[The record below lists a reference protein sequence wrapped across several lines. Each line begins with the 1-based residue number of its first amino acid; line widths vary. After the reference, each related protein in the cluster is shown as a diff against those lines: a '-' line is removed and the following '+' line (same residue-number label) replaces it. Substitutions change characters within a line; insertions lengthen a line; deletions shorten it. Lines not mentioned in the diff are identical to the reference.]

1 MSENKREV
9 FISYRRS
16 DNANNYVEKLHK
28 SLEEMLGKG
37 VFFDQK
43 DLWKWSKDGF
53 PLDLRNAIDNCYCFL
68 CIVSQDYLTLREGV
82 DWCEE
87 ELKHA
92 KERHVPV
99 VAIVLD
105 NATETGDFKRINP
118 EGSNHCRTDGKEPSE
133 HDKLISWL
141 KSKTAEFSVGF
152 DTSSESVDENS
163 LRRIVELIFNTMFL
177 DGQRT
182 SFDEFLNKQTF
193 TKEDVGESIRE
204 DIKDWI
210 TFNIKK
216 QKTNEELQREKEESD
231 RMGLP
236 FAANLD
242 YGESDMNGFLK
253 GLENEKRAVITGDA
267 GQGKS
272 IYLKQLCNK
281 LSEVLLE
288 RQYSRNE
295 LFPIYAELK
304 RIDGCLTV
312 DNDIIDAIARATQ
325 NGMTKE
331 MLKCVIRNG
340 MPCFL
345 FDGIDEISPERFIAI
360 KALLESCD
368 DLTKENVRMVFTSR
382 PGQQWIANNSDATMK
397 SIVEGNVG
405 DVIVR
410 RWKLDA
416 ISNDIFDSFAKQV
429 FNAIPKDEV
438 QDSKATAEEFIGA
451 LKAKENEDKRYVT
464 ISRNTF
470 MLKMVSKYFAIN
482 KSLPNT
488 KIEAFDHAVND
499 IVDRDIKREKAQG
512 NDIESSF
519 AENVKQVLGKIAFE
533 LYKAKD
539 GNDTRGKFVANDA
552 GVKGVIEGQF
562 KRNEEKIEKVDKFFD
577 KHKLIDQNGFAH
589 DLFACYYC
597 AFYIYKK
604 LDENQKFGL
613 KEFAY
618 AKDHM
623 EKDYWRGVVE
633 MLICLIEYNA
643 NGEWQEEYQELLDTM
658 LTSMQTEVK
667 DPDYDLLC
675 EAIVQFI
682 DEENRALAEKNL
694 ILGMLERGER
704 GIKSFD
710 TETYTC
716 SDGANPYDELFYFVA
731 WYDLLFGLKSIDE
744 SDLKGSNKK
753 GKISA
758 IQAHLFN
765 ELCEIVHIG
774 NDGVYEDEELV
785 DRYSIVFCEAAS
797 TDRFV
802 DNLITEKGLDLNGE
816 NIVGHITIYAPE
828 DFMVLYGNVTSI
840 SVHIEDDLNICNICH
855 KLKYINAD
863 CERYIEKDNCLI
875 ESASGTCVLV
885 SNLFSGFP
893 EEVKIVNQCAFNGCR
908 EISKLILAKNIE
920 EIKMPLFILNNTIEE
935 IVNDGNE
942 NFIVSNNCVIKDKTI
957 VVGCKNSIIANDG
970 SVVAIGQNAFGSC
983 LSLEYIDIPSNIEI
997 IRRGAFGGCLELESI
1012 TISTGVRII
1021 EEGAFSG
1028 CKKLK
1033 TIDID
1038 KNNKSFSTDG
1048 NCLIDI
1054 ERKTLLWGNKDT
1066 VIPDSGEVEII
1077 GAFAFAV
1084 TVDLES
1090 ISLPKSIRII
1100 ENGAF
1105 INCFNLSSITIPEN
1119 VTKIGDCAFGNC
1131 QQIKEISIPKSVES
1145 IGWYAFSN
1153 CIKLEKL
1160 TINEG
1165 LKYISRYAFFVTSLK
1180 DLNLPDSVYF
1190 IGEEAFSQ
1198 CKELVNIHINDT
1210 SQLKM
1215 IEENAFLGTA
1225 WLDNQKDDL
1234 VYVGKVAYEYRN
1246 NENQQIDIKDGTL
1259 GIAAHMFE
1267 GHEEITD
1274 VQIPD
1279 SVIWIGESAFEDCVG
1294 LTKISFPRSVLR
1306 ISERAFANCN
1316 GIERID
1322 CCDGQIEIKK
1332 DAFIG
1337 CDKIKTIVAR
1347 ATNVVTIS
1355 NQCEGIDVSVKVL
1368 GRYIGD
1374 NAFESVGNV
1383 VLIVV
1388 DDTIK
1393 TIGKQAFM
1401 NCANLEVISIGNS
1414 VSIIG
1419 EDAFKGCDK
1428 LARVNVSSIQQYC
1441 SMKYANVFS
1450 FPLNGNYEIER
1461 EVSLRINDDEP
1472 GREIIIPEGTNMIPP
1487 FAFSKCQCIEK
1498 VYLSNSVVGIG
1509 SLAFLGCVNLK
1520 EFDFGENPKME
1531 VIGSNAFV
1539 CSGIERLVIPSN
1551 VERIGVQ
1558 AFAGCNKLNYV
1569 AIPKAMKVIQK
1580 STFAGCEVLISVFYG
1595 GTEEQWGDIDIGED
1609 NECLLNAKRYYYSEN
1624 EPIGVENIG
1633 ESWHF
1638 AEDGKT
1644 PIVWGE

>member
-1 MSENKREV
+1 MSENKREI

-163 LRRIVELIFNTMFL
+163 LRKIVELIFNTMFL

-193 TKEDVGESIRE
+193 AKEDVGESIRE

-382 PGQQWIANNSDATMK
+382 PGQQWIANNADATMK

-416 ISNDIFDSFAKQV
+416 ISNDIFESFAKQV

-451 LKAKENEDKRYVT
+451 LKAKENEDKRYIT

-539 GNDTRGKFVANDA
+539 GNNARGKFVANDA

-562 KRNEEKIEKVDKFFD
+562 KRNEKKIEKVDKFFD

-675 EAIVQFI
+675 EAVVQFI

-704 GIKSFD
+704 GIKTFD

-716 SDGANPYDELFYFVA
+716 SDGANPYDELFYYVA
-731 WYDLLFGLKSIDE
+731 WYDLLSGLKSIDE
-744 SDLKGSNKK
+744 SDLKGANKK

-765 ELCEIVHIG
+765 ELCEIVHVG
-774 NDGVYEDEELV
+774 NGVYEDEELV

-797 TDRFV
+797 IDRFV

-828 DFMVLYGNVTSI
+828 DVGLLYGNVTSI
-840 SVHIEDDLNICNICH
+840 SVYLEDNFNIINICH

-875 ESASGTCVLV
+875 EKASGTCVLV

-893 EEVKIVNQCAFNGCR
+893 EEVKIVNQFAFNGCR

-920 EIKMPLFILNNTIEE
+920 EIKMPLFILNNAIEE

-957 VVGCKNSIIANDG
+957 IVGCKNSIIANDG
-970 SVVAIGQNAFGSC
+970 SVTAIGQNAFGSC

-997 IRRGAFGGCLELESI
+997 IREEAFGACSELKRI

-1021 EEGAFSG
+1021 EEGAFSR

-1038 KNNKSFSTDG
+1038 KNNTFFSTDG

-1066 VIPDSGEVEII
+1066 VIPMSGEVEII
-1077 GAFAFAV
+1077 GGSAFAAV
-1084 TVDLES
+1084 DDLEF
-1090 ISLPKSIRII
+1090 IFLPKSIKRI
-1100 ENGAF
+1100 EDGAF
-1105 INCFNLSSITIPEN
+1105 LNCFNLSSITIPEN
-1119 VTKIGDCAFGNC
+1119 VTKIGN
-1131 QQIKEISIPKSVES
+1131 
-1145 IGWYAFSN
+1145 YAFSH
-1153 CIKLEKL
+1153 CHQLKEITLPKSIERIGWHVFSHCLKLENV
-1160 TINEG
+1160 IVEEG
-1165 LKYISRYAFFVTSLK
+1165 VEYIPKYAFYATSLESI
-1180 DLNLPDSVYF
+1180 DLPDSVYF
-1190 IGEEAFSQ
+1190 IGEQAFCHCEKLESFH
-1198 CKELVNIHINDT
+1198 VNDT

-1215 IEENAFLGTA
+1215 IEKDAFFGTA

-1246 NENQQIDIKDGTL
+1246 NEDQQIDIKDGTL

-1279 SVIWIGESAFEDCVG
+1279 SVIWIGESAFEDCGG
-1294 LTKISFPRSVLR
+1294 LTKISFPKSVLR
-1306 ISERAFANCN
+1306 ISERAFANCKR
-1316 GIERID
+1316 IERID

-1401 NCANLEVISIGNS
+1401 NCANLEVIRIGNS

-1461 EVSLRINDDEP
+1461 EVSLRINDNEP

-1520 EFDFGENPKME
+1520 EFDFGEKPKLK

-1569 AIPKAMKVIQK
+1569 VIPKAMKVIQK
-1580 STFAGCEVLISVFYG
+1580 SVFAGCEVLISVFYG
-1595 GTEEQWGDIDIGED
+1595 GTEEQWRDIDIGED

-1624 EPIGVENIG
+1624 KPIVVENIG

>member
-1 MSENKREV
+1 
-9 FISYRRS
+9 
-16 DNANNYVEKLHK
+16 
-28 SLEEMLGKG
+28 
-37 VFFDQK
+37 
-43 DLWKWSKDGF
+43 
-53 PLDLRNAIDNCYCFL
+53 
-68 CIVSQDYLTLREGV
+68 
-82 DWCEE
+82 
-87 ELKHA
+87 
-92 KERHVPV
+92 
-99 VAIVLD
+99 
-105 NATETGDFKRINP
+105 
-118 EGSNHCRTDGKEPSE
+118 
-133 HDKLISWL
+133 
-141 KSKTAEFSVGF
+141 
-152 DTSSESVDENS
+152 
-163 LRRIVELIFNTMFL
+163 
-177 DGQRT
+177 
-182 SFDEFLNKQTF
+182 
-193 TKEDVGESIRE
+193 
-204 DIKDWI
+204 
-210 TFNIKK
+210 
-216 QKTNEELQREKEESD
+216 
-231 RMGLP
+231 
-236 FAANLD
+236 
-242 YGESDMNGFLK
+242 
-253 GLENEKRAVITGDA
+253 
-267 GQGKS
+267 
-272 IYLKQLCNK
+272 
-281 LSEVLLE
+281 
-288 RQYSRNE
+288 
-295 LFPIYAELK
+295 
-304 RIDGCLTV
+304 
-312 DNDIIDAIARATQ
+312 
-325 NGMTKE
+325 
-331 MLKCVIRNG
+331 
-340 MPCFL
+340 
-345 FDGIDEISPERFIAI
+345 
-360 KALLESCD
+360 
-368 DLTKENVRMVFTSR
+368 
-382 PGQQWIANNSDATMK
+382 MK

-643 NGEWQEEYQELLDTM
+643 NGELQEEYQELLDTM

-675 EAIVQFI
+675 EAVVQFI

-704 GIKSFD
+704 GIKTFD

-716 SDGANPYDELFYFVA
+716 SDGANPYDELFYYVA
-731 WYDLLFGLKSIDE
+731 WYDLLSGLKSIDE

-753 GKISA
+753 GKISV
-758 IQAHLFN
+758 IQAIIFSQ
-765 ELCEIVHIG
+765 LCEVVHV
-774 NDGVYEDEELV
+774 DTEDIDV
-785 DRYSIVFCEAAS
+785 DDNLIDDNLSYSFMVAMSAY
-797 TDRFV
+797 RFV

-816 NIVGHITIYAPE
+816 NIVGHITIYAPK

-840 SVHIEDDLNICNICH
+840 SVYLEDDLTIYNTCH

-875 ESASGTCVLV
+875 EKASGTCILV

-893 EEVKIVNQCAFNGCR
+893 EEVKIVNQFAFNGCR
-908 EISKLILAKNIE
+908 EISKLIIAKNIE
-920 EIKMPLFILNNTIEE
+920 EIKMPLFILNNEIEE

-942 NFIVSNNCVIKDKTI
+942 NFIVSNNCVIKDNTI
-957 VVGCKNSIIANDG
+957 VIGCKNSIIANDG
-970 SVVAIGQNAFGSC
+970 SVTAIGQNAFGSC
-983 LSLEYIDIPSNIEI
+983 LSLKHVDIPSNIEI

-1012 TISTGVRII
+1012 TISTGIRII
-1021 EEGAFSG
+1021 EEAVFST

-1033 TIDID
+1033 TIKID
-1038 KNNKSFSTDG
+1038 KDNKSFSTDG

-1077 GAFAFAV
+1077 GAFAFAG

-1090 ISLPKSIRII
+1090 ISLPESIRII

-1105 INCFNLSSITIPEN
+1105 GNCFNLSNVNIPEN
-1119 VTKIGDCAFGNC
+1119 VIKIGDMTFSNC
-1131 QQIKEISIPKSVES
+1131 QQIKEISIPKRVES
-1145 IGWYAFSN
+1145 IGWLAFSN
-1153 CIKLEKL
+1153 CIKLEEL

-1165 LKYISRYAFFVTSLK
+1165 LKCISAGAFCVTSLK

-1215 IEENAFLGTA
+1215 IEEDAFLGTA
-1225 WLDNQKDDL
+1225 WLDNQEDDL

-1246 NENQQIDIKDGTL
+1246 DEKQRIEIKDGTL
-1259 GIAAHMFE
+1259 GIAAHIFE

-1279 SVIWIGESAFEDCVG
+1279 SVIWIGESAFEDCEG
-1294 LTKISFPRSVLR
+1294 LTKISFPKSVLR

-1322 CCDGQIEIKK
+1322 CCDGQIEIVE

-1337 CDKIKTIVAR
+1337 CNKVKAIVAQ
-1347 ATNVVTIS
+1347 ALDAATIS
-1355 NQCEGIDVSVKVL
+1355 KQCQGTEITATVLGEKIGNSAFEGVESVK
-1368 GRYIGD
+1368 
-1374 NAFESVGNV
+1374 A
-1383 VLIVV
+1383 IVIDSTV
-1388 DDTIK
+1388 K

-1414 VSIIG
+1414 ASIIG

-1428 LARVNVSSIQQYC
+1428 LARVNVSNIQQYC

-1461 EVSLRINDDEP
+1461 EVSLRINDNEP

-1520 EFDFGENPKME
+1520 EFDFGEKPKLE

-1539 CSGIERLVIPSN
+1539 CSGIERIVIPSN

-1569 AIPKAMKVIQK
+1569 VIPKEMKVIQK
-1580 STFAGCEVLISVFYG
+1580 SVFAGCEGLISVFYG
-1595 GTEEQWGDIDIGED
+1595 GTEEQWDDIDIGED

-1633 ESWHF
+1633 EFWHF

>member
-1 MSENKREV
+1 MSENKREI

-163 LRRIVELIFNTMFL
+163 LRKIVELIFNTMFL

-193 TKEDVGESIRE
+193 AKEDVGESIHE

-216 QKTNEELQREKEESD
+216 QKTNEELQREKEESE

-618 AKDHM
+618 AKDNM

-675 EAIVQFI
+675 EAVVQFI

-716 SDGANPYDELFYFVA
+716 CDGANPYDELFYFVA
-731 WYDLLFGLKSIDE
+731 WYDLFFGLKNIFGE
-744 SDLKGSNKK
+744 RSNCPL
-753 GKISA
+753 SS

-765 ELCEIVHIG
+765 ELCEVLGQKLMILESEIVEK
-774 NDGVYEDEELV
+774 YE
-785 DRYSIVFCEAAS
+785 STFSFAAS
-797 TDRFV
+797 AYR
-802 DNLITEKGLDLNGE
+802 DNAKGH
-816 NIVGHITIYAPE
+816 V
-828 DFMVLYGNVTSI
+828 VYGYETMS
-840 SVHIEDDLNICNICH
+840 
-855 KLKYINAD
+855 
-863 CERYIEKDNCLI
+863 
-875 ESASGTCVLV
+875 
-885 SNLFSGFP
+885 
-893 EEVKIVNQCAFNGCR
+893 
-908 EISKLILAKNIE
+908 
-920 EIKMPLFILNNTIEE
+920 
-935 IVNDGNE
+935 
-942 NFIVSNNCVIKDKTI
+942 
-957 VVGCKNSIIANDG
+957 
-970 SVVAIGQNAFGSC
+970 
-983 LSLEYIDIPSNIEI
+983 
-997 IRRGAFGGCLELESI
+997 LESI
-1012 TISTGVRII
+1012 VSLTIPKDRGVLFNNNDPHPKMKYVYSLNEDYVFENGCLIWKREPEYDFSTNSFIERRDCILGTSLATSIPKVNRILAA
-1021 EEGAFSG
+1021 AFSG
-1028 CKKLK
+1028 CSGLK
-1033 TIDID
+1033 NISIPNSVTTICDFAFQCCAELTTIVIPNSVTSIGANAFWKCGGLTDITIPD
-1038 KNNKSFSTDG
+1038 SVTSIGDEAFASCENVIRIIVGKGNTKYHSSG
-1048 NCLIDI
+1048 NCII
-1054 ERKTLLWGNKDT
+1054 ETATKTLVLGCKTSIIPSDGSVASVGEAAFRGCT
-1066 VIPDSGEVEII
+1066 GLTRIVIPDSVTSIED
-1077 GAFAFAV
+1077 GAFFGCEGLTTITIPDSV
-1084 TVDLES
+1084 TS
-1090 ISLPKSIRII
+1090 IGDNTFLGCSGLT
-1100 ENGAF
+1100 
-1105 INCFNLSSITIPEN
+1105 SITIPN
-1119 VTKIGDCAFGNC
+1119 
-1131 QQIKEISIPKSVES
+1131 SVVS
-1145 IGWYAFSN
+1145 IGGW
-1153 CIKLEKL
+1153 
-1160 TINEG
+1160 
-1165 LKYISRYAFFVTSLK
+1165 
-1180 DLNLPDSVYF
+1180 
-1190 IGEEAFSQ
+1190 
-1198 CKELVNIHINDT
+1198 
-1210 SQLKM
+1210 
-1215 IEENAFLGTA
+1215 AFLGCEGLTNVIICGA
-1225 WLDNQKDDL
+1225 TSIDSWAFMGCEGLTSVTFLDGGTSICNRAFHSTPWYNNQSDGIVYAGKL
-1234 VYVGKVAYEYRN
+1234 VYAYKGTMPSDTS
-1246 NENQQIDIKDGTL
+1246 IVIKDGTL
-1259 GIAAHMFE
+1259 GIAERAFV
-1267 GHEEITD
+1267 GFSGLTSII
-1274 VQIPD
+1274 IPD
-1279 SVIWIGESAFEDCVG
+1279 SVV
-1294 LTKISFPRSVLR
+1294 
-1306 ISERAFANCN
+1306 N
-1316 GIERID
+1316 
-1322 CCDGQIEIKK
+1322 
-1332 DAFIG
+1332 
-1337 CDKIKTIVAR
+1337 
-1347 ATNVVTIS
+1347 
-1355 NQCEGIDVSVKVL
+1355 
-1368 GRYIGD
+1368 IGD
-1374 NAFESVGNV
+1374 NAFRWC
-1383 VLIVV
+1383 
-1388 DDTIK
+1388 D
-1393 TIGKQAFM
+1393 
-1401 NCANLEVISIGNS
+1401 NLS
-1414 VSIIG
+1414 
-1419 EDAFKGCDK
+1419 
-1428 LARVNVSSIQQYC
+1428 
-1441 SMKYANVFS
+1441 NVF
-1450 FPLNGNYEIER
+1450 
-1461 EVSLRINDDEP
+1461 
-1472 GREIIIPEGTNMIPP
+1472 
-1487 FAFSKCQCIEK
+1487 
-1498 VYLSNSVVGIG
+1498 
-1509 SLAFLGCVNLK
+1509 
-1520 EFDFGENPKME
+1520 
-1531 VIGSNAFV
+1531 
-1539 CSGIERLVIPSN
+1539 
-1551 VERIGVQ
+1551 
-1558 AFAGCNKLNYV
+1558 
-1569 AIPKAMKVIQK
+1569 
-1580 STFAGCEVLISVFYG
+1580 FYG
-1595 GTEEQWGDIDIGED
+1595 TSEQWDDIDIGED

-1633 ESWHF
+1633 EFWHF

-1644 PIVWGE
+1644 PIVWGK